1 MAEVRAPGVYYQPS
15 EQRIPPLELRET
27 GRPVFFGITR
37 RGPLDRPVRVTSMD
51 RFVELF
57 GEPLLEGYLGASL
70 RGFFD
75 NGGET
80 CFVQRVARLE
90 GAPGEAVALAAG
102 RTLLDR
108 AGQPTLRLS
117 AQDPG
122 TWGNELR
129 VTLRAG
135 ARNQTFLTRDAD
147 GGAEVLQVKSTH
159 ALTVGTLVRVHDAD
173 AEHWAAVTRVNGKVV
188 QISPPLGRRFAS
200 AAPTYVEPHAFDLE
214 VRWFEKVERF
224 EQLSLFGA
232 SPTYVER
239 VLNERSR
246 LVRVQAL
253 RPDSPPS
260 LCLPME
266 LLDAALDGGADGLED
281 LGPEDFVGYDHGPGA
296 RRGIEGLIDEADI
309 DLLVLPDL
317 MAAYE
322 RSRRFHTLRDVE
334 VVQDAAIAHCERS
347 RCRFAVLDL
356 PPGCDHEEALRWRRQ
371 YDSAH
376 AALYYPW
383 VVVLEGGGRRR
394 TVPPSG
400 HIAGIIARSDR
411 DHGVHKAPANEV
423 VEGIVDLDMLLQDA
437 HLARLN
443 DAGVNCLRPFAA
455 RGLRVWGART
465 ASSDPEWRYVNV
477 RRTVSTIAADIEEGT
492 QWAVFEPNDRRLWKR
507 LTRLVVAYLAQLRER
522 GMLAGETPE
531 QAFFVQCDAE
541 TNPPDSI
548 DRGMLVARIGLAVTR
563 PVEFIVFRLSQ
574 RLEDQ
579 AQDEEE

>member
-1 MAEVRAPGVYYQPS
+1 MAEVRAPGVYFQPS
-15 EQRIPPLELRET
+15 EQRIPPLKLRET

-37 RGPLDRPVRVTSMD
+37 RGPLDRAVRVTSFD

-57 GEPLLEGYLGASL
+57 GEPLTDGYLGASL

-80 CFVQRVARLE
+80 CFVQRVARVH
-90 GAPGEAVALAAG
+90 GAPGESVAASAT
-102 RTLLDR
+102 RVLLDR
-108 AGQPTLRLS
+108 AGQPTLTVS

-129 VTLRAG
+129 ITVRAG
-135 ARNQTFLTRDAD
+135 ARSQTFLTRDAD
-147 GGAEVLQVKSTH
+147 AGAANIQVKSTH
-159 ALTVGTLVRVHDAD
+159 AVTVGTLVRVHDD
-173 AEHWAAVTRVNGKVV
+173 GVEHWAAVTRVDGKVLA
-188 QISPPLGRRFAS
+188 IDPPLPSRFAS

-214 VRWFEKVERF
+214 IRWYEKSERF

-239 VLNERSR
+239 VINERSR
-246 LVRVQAL
+246 LIRVAAL
-253 RPDSPPS
+253 RPDTPRA

-266 LLDAALDGGADGLED
+266 VAGLALAGGADGLED
-281 LGPEDFVGYDHGPGA
+281 LGPEDFIGHDHGPGD
-296 RRGIEGLIDEADI
+296 RRGIEGLVEAPEI

-317 MAAYE
+317 MAAFE
-322 RSRRFHTLRDVE
+322 RSRRFHTLRDIE

-347 RCRFAVLDL
+347 RCRFALLDL

-376 AALYYPW
+376 AALYFPW
-383 VVVLEGGGRRR
+383 VVVLEGGRRR

-400 HIAGIIARSDR
+400 HVAGIVARSDR
-411 DHGVHKAPANEV
+411 DFGVHKAPANEV
-423 VEGIVDLDMLLQDA
+423 VEGIVDLALLLQDG
-437 HLARLN
+437 HLATLN
-443 DAGVNCLRPFAA
+443 DAGVNCMRPFAA
-455 RGLRVWGART
+455 RGLRLWGART
-465 ASSDPEWRYVNV
+465 VSSDAEWRFVNV
-477 RRTVSTIAADIEEGT
+477 RRTISTISADIEDGT

-507 LTRLVVAYLAQLRER
+507 LTRLVIAYLAELRER
-522 GMLAGETPE
+522 GVLAGETPE
-531 QAFFVQCDAE
+531 QAFFVQCDDE
-541 TNPPDSI
+541 TNPPDSL